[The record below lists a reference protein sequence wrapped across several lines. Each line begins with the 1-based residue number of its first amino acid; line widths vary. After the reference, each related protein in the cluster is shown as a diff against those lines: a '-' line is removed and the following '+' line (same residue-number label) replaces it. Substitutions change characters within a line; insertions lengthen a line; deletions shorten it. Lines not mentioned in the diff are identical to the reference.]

1 MRLRTLSLVVF
12 VLALATPA
20 LAHQRAEA
28 KAQVEFGILVAE
40 KGLWRDATT
49 RWEQAVKLDPTYAEA
64 WNDLG
69 VAYEQ
74 QGKFE
79 DAKNAYEKAIKLQPD
94 NQLIR
99 QNYDL
104 FREIYDR
111 TKHRS
116 GG

>member
-1 MRLRTLSLVVF
+1 MRTRF
-12 VLALATPA
+12 AVLAVLLVAMAAPA
-20 LAHQRAEA
+20 LADSRIEA
-28 KAQVEFGILVAE
+28 KSQVEFGINVAE
-40 KGLWRDATT
+40 KGLWREATIH
-49 RWEQAVKLDPTYAEA
+49 WEEATKIDPNYAEA

-74 QGKFE
+74 LGRFE
-79 DAKNAYEKAIKLQPD
+79 DARKAYEKAIKLEPN
-94 NQLIR
+94 NQMVR

-111 TKHRS
+111 AKKRN

>member
-1 MRLRTLSLVVF
+1 MRFRTLSLVVF
-12 VLALATPA
+12 VLVLATPA
-20 LAHQRAEA
+20 LADQRAEA
-28 KAQVEFGILVAE
+28 KSQVEFGILVAG
-40 KGLWRDATT
+40 KGLWRDATV
-49 RWEQAVKLDPTYAEA
+49 RWEEAVKLDPNYAEA

-79 DAKNAYEKAIKLQPD
+79 DARKAYEKAIKLQPD
-94 NQLIR
+94 NQMIR

-111 TKHRS
+111 TKRRS